1 MTQEERVARINA
13 LAAKAR
19 AEGLTQ
25 EELAER
31 EQLRRDY
38 LADFRAAL
46 TYIRKNR
53 DAADL
58 CGKGVHHIRLHPVRQ
73 LLYRRI
79 YRSAG
84 PLL

>member
-46 TYIRKNR
+46 TQQLDHTWVVGPDGTRRK
-53 DAADL
+53 L
-58 CGKGVHHIRLHPVRQ
+58 VRKQ
-73 LLYRRI
+73 KDT
-79 YRSAG
+79 RSKNH
-84 PLL
+84 

>member
-19 AEGLTQ
+19 AEGLTR

-38 LADFRAAL
+38 LAEFRAAL
-46 TYIRKNR
+46 TQQLDHTWVVRPDGTRRK
-53 DAADL
+53 L
-58 CGKGVHHIRLHPVRQ
+58 VRKQ
-73 LLYRRI
+73 KDT
-79 YRSAG
+79 RSKNH
-84 PLL
+84 

>member
-31 EQLRRDY
+31 
-38 LADFRAAL
+38 
-46 TYIRKNR
+46 
-53 DAADL
+53 
-58 CGKGVHHIRLHPVRQ
+58 
-73 LLYRRI
+73 
-79 YRSAG
+79 
-84 PLL
+84 

>member
-19 AEGLTQ
+19 AEGLTR

-38 LADFRAAL
+38 LAEFRAAL
-46 TYIRKNR
+46 TQ
-53 DAADL
+53 
-58 CGKGVHHIRLHPVRQ
+58 Q
-73 LLYRRI
+73 LDHTWVVGTGRNPAETGSKTKRYKK
-79 YRSAG
+79 
-84 PLL
+84 